1 MDSNLVSR
9 SLIEINNAS
18 DCMTIEVIDLFA
30 GPGGLGE
37 GFSSFKSDKVKPFKI
52 KISIEKEKFAHQTL
66 ILRSFYRQFKK
77 VPEEYYEYLR
87 GKISKEELYLKY
99 PVETKKALAEAYWA
113 ELGGEDFPHHK
124 IIGKIRKQLK
134 KPKNSIVIGGPPC
147 QAYSLVGRS
156 TLSKNEEFE
165 NDPRHNLYREY
176 LRIIADIQPVAFVME
191 NVKGLLSSKLN
202 GEYIIDQIIEDI
214 RTPSKI
220 KYPKIKKFSSTE
232 KYNIYSLSRTG
243 NPKKF
248 KPRDFVIQAEKYGI
262 PQCRHRVILLA
273 VRSDISKVPSILK
286 LSKKTT
292 SVSDVIS
299 DLPIL
304 RSGLSKDTDSY
315 QNWKESIQKKFNR
328 AEIYNGLSRGHEYI
342 EAKAIPSV
350 YKHWFHDKNLGGV
363 INHSTRAHI
372 VSDLH
377 RYYFSAQYALEKKKS
392 PKLEDFPLDLLPNH
406 KNVKS
411 AIKTGTL
418 FNDRFRVQLANKP
431 ATTIISHI
439 SKDGHYFIHYDP
451 KQCRSLTV
459 REAARIQTFPDN
471 YKFEGPRTVQYQ
483 QVGNAVPPLLAHQI
497 AKVVYDLLTDS

>member
-1 MDSNLVSR
+1 
-9 SLIEINNAS
+9 
-18 DCMTIEVIDLFA
+18 MTIEVIDLFA

-37 GFSSFKSDKVKPFKI
+37 GFSSFEIDNVKPFKI

-66 ILRSFYRQFKK
+66 TLRSFYRQFKK
-77 VPEEYYEYLR
+77 VPEEYYEYLQ
-87 GKISKEELYLKY
+87 GKISKEDLYLKY
-99 PVETKKALAEAYWA
+99 PVETKKALAEAFWA
-113 ELGGEDFPHHK
+113 ELGDENFPHKK
-124 IIGKIRKQLK
+124 IIGKICKQLK
-134 KPKNSIVIGGPPC
+134 EPKNSIVIGGPPC

-156 TLSKNEEFE
+156 IMSKNEEFE
-165 NDPRHNLYREY
+165 NDPRHILYREY
-176 LRIIADIQPVAFVME
+176 LRIIADIQPLAFLME
-191 NVKGLLSSKLN
+191 NVKGILSSKFN

-214 RTPSKI
+214 KTPLKI
-220 KYPKIKKFSSTE
+220 KYPNKKKFKSTE
-232 KYNIYSLSRTG
+232 KYIIFSLSRSG
-243 NPKKF
+243 NSEEF
-248 KPRDFVIQAEKYGI
+248 KPKDFVIQAEKYGI

-273 VRSDISKVPSILK
+273 VRSDISKIPSILE
-286 LSKKTT
+286 LSKKIP

-342 EAKAIPSV
+342 ESSAIPFV
-350 YKHWFHDKNLGGV
+350 YKHWFHDKNIGGV

-372 VSDLH
+372 VTDLH
-377 RYYFSAQYALEKKKS
+377 RYYFCAKYALENKKS

-411 AIKTGTL
+411 AIKSGTL
-418 FNDRFRVQLANKP
+418 FNDRFRVQQANRP

-471 YKFEGPRTVQYQ
+471 YKFEGPRTAQYQ
-483 QVGNAVPPLLAHQI
+483 QVGNAVPPLLALKI
-497 AKVVYDLLTDS
+497 AKVVYDLLLESGITDIK